1 MVVVES
7 FHQLTSCVQSLAVN
21 MPIIPHPVHCL
32 VHILKMAA
40 QEMAGLG
47 SADLLLD
54 DKWLSSILGEEE
66 QSVQVDKE
74 EKQAVDKVDKEE
86 ELAADC
92 DKDSVRSKRRRKEKR
107 IFDPS
112 AVEDVSQAKRKKRL
126 SGNRRAKD
134 ALLLQQS
141 PYLIRP
147 CFVHLMR
154 INVSENALGV
164 NSGNLEATICSKSL
178 KEVKLGNEK
187 LFALNEEQRQVLEAV
202 SLIKQ
207 EDSSENVFPCPK
219 CHREF
224 SSLNKLK
231 LHIDS
236 GHEKFQAKVIIVTA
250 FDKNTASN
258 QHLIT
263 IVCYLRDG
271 VEYSVAESFRQGG
284 NPPPPFVAKK
294 KLRNWGDPPS
304 PCAKSQ

>member
-1 MVVVES
+1 MVVFES
-7 FHQLTSCVQSLAVN
+7 FQLTSCVQSLAVN

-40 QEMAGLG
+40 QEMTGLG
-47 SADLLLD
+47 SEDLLLD
-54 DKWLSSILGEEE
+54 DKWLSSILGEED
-66 QSVQVDKE
+66 QSAQVDKE
-74 EKQAVDKVDKEE
+74 EEQAVDRVDKKE

-112 AVEDVSQAKRKKRL
+112 AVEEASQAKRKKRL

-134 ALLLQQS
+134 VLLLQQS
-141 PYLIRP
+141 PYVIRP

-154 INVSENALGV
+154 INVDENALGV
-164 NSGNLEATICSKSL
+164 KSENPEATICTKSL
-178 KEVKLGNEK
+178 KERKLGNQK

-207 EDSSENVFPCPK
+207 EDSCSENVFPCPK

-236 GHEKFQAKVIIVTA
+236 GHEKFQAKVIFLLLSTKIQQLT
-250 FDKNTASN
+250 NILS
-258 QHLIT
+258 QCCIT
-263 IVCYLRDG
+263 
-271 VEYSVAESFRQGG
+271 
-284 NPPPPFVAKK
+284 
-294 KLRNWGDPPS
+294 
-304 PCAKSQ
+304 

>member
-21 MPIIPHPVHCL
+21 MPIIPHPVLCL

-47 SADLLLD
+47 SEDLLLD

-66 QSVQVDKE
+66 QSVQV
-74 EKQAVDKVDKEE
+74 VKEE
-86 ELAADC
+86 EQSADC
-92 DKDSVRSKRRRKEKR
+92 GKDSVRSKRRRKEKR

-112 AVEDVSQAKRKKRL
+112 AVEDSSQAKRKKQL

-147 CFVHLMR
+147 CFVHLMK

-164 NSGNLEATICSKSL
+164 KSENLEATICSKSL
-178 KEVKLGNEK
+178 KEGKLGNEK

-207 EDSSENVFPCPK
+207 EDSCSEKVFPCPK

-236 GHEKFQAKVIIVTA
+236 GHEKFQAKVIFLLLST
-250 FDKNTASN
+250 KS
-258 QHLIT
+258 QHLIN
-263 IVCYLRDG
+263 IL
-271 VEYSVAESFRQGG
+271 
-284 NPPPPFVAKK
+284 
-294 KLRNWGDPPS
+294 
-304 PCAKSQ
+304 SQCCTT

>member
-1 MVVVES
+1 MVVFES
-7 FHQLTSCVQSLAVN
+7 FQLTSCVQSLAVN
-21 MPIIPHPVHCL
+21 MPTIPHPVHCL

-54 DKWLSSILGEEE
+54 DKWLSSILGE
-66 QSVQVDKE
+66 QSAQVDKE
-74 EKQAVDKVDKEE
+74 EEQAVDKVDKEE

-112 AVEDVSQAKRKKRL
+112 AVEEASQAKRKKRL

-134 ALLLQQS
+134 VLLLQQS
-141 PYLIRP
+141 PYVIRP

-154 INVSENALGV
+154 INVSEKPLGV
-164 NSGNLEATICSKSL
+164 SENPEATICSKSL
-178 KEVKLGNEK
+178 KEVTLGNEK

-207 EDSSENVFPCPK
+207 EDSCSENVFPCPK

-224 SSLNKLK
+224 SNLNKLK

-236 GHEKFQAKVIIVTA
+236 GHEKFQAKGIFLLLST
-250 FDKNTASN
+250 NTASN
-258 QHLIT
+258 QYLIT
-263 IVCYLRDG
+263 MLYYLRDG
-271 VEYSVAESFRQGG
+271 VEYSVAKSFLQGG
-284 NPPPPFVAKK
+284 IPSPFVAIDLKIGPK
-294 KLRNWGDPPS
+294 RADMDQKG
-304 PCAKSQ
+304 

>member
-7 FHQLTSCVQSLAVN
+7 FYQLTSCVQSLAVN

-47 SADLLLD
+47 SEDLLLD
-54 DKWLSSILGEEE
+54 DKWLSSILGEEDK
-66 QSVQVDKE
+66 SVQ
-74 EKQAVDKVDKEE
+74 VDKEE

-112 AVEDVSQAKRKKRL
+112 AVEDASQAKRKK
-126 SGNRRAKD
+126 NRRAKD
-134 ALLLQQS
+134 VLLLQQS

-147 CFVHLMR
+147 CFVHLMK

-164 NSGNLEATICSKSL
+164 KSENLEATICSKSL

-236 GHEKFQAKVIIVTA
+236 GHEKFQAKVIILLPLST
-250 FDKNTASN
+250 KT
-258 QHLIT
+258 QHLTNI
-263 IVCYLRDG
+263 L
-271 VEYSVAESFRQGG
+271 
-284 NPPPPFVAKK
+284 
-294 KLRNWGDPPS
+294 
-304 PCAKSQ
+304 SQ

>member
-21 MPIIPHPVHCL
+21 MPIIPHPVNCL
-32 VHILKMAA
+32 VRILKMAA

-47 SADLLLD
+47 SEDLLLD

-66 QSVQVDKE
+66 QVVQVDKE
-74 EKQAVDKVDKEE
+74 EKQSDQVDKEEEQAVDKVDKEE
-86 ELAADC
+86 QLAADC
-92 DKDSVRSKRRRKEKR
+92 DKDSVRSKRRRKERR

-112 AVEDVSQAKRKKRL
+112 AVEEASQAKRKK
-126 SGNRRAKD
+126 NRSAKD
-134 ALLLQQS
+134 VLLLQQS

-147 CFVHLMR
+147 CAVHLVR
-154 INVSENALGV
+154 INVYENDLGVSENPD
-164 NSGNLEATICSKSL
+164 ATICLKSL
-178 KEVKLGNEK
+178 KEEKLGNEK

-207 EDSSENVFPCPK
+207 EDSCSENVFPCPK

-236 GHEKFQAKVIIVTA
+236 GHEKFQAKVIFLLLSTKTQYLTNIL
-250 FDKNTASN
+250 S
-258 QHLIT
+258 QCCIT
-263 IVCYLRDG
+263 
-271 VEYSVAESFRQGG
+271 
-284 NPPPPFVAKK
+284 
-294 KLRNWGDPPS
+294 
-304 PCAKSQ
+304 

>member
-47 SADLLLD
+47 SEDLLLD
-54 DKWLSSILGEEE
+54 DKWLSSILGE
-66 QSVQVDKE
+66 QSAQVDKE
-74 EKQAVDKVDKEE
+74 EEQAVDRVDKKE

-112 AVEDVSQAKRKKRL
+112 AVEEAGQAKRKKRL

-134 ALLLQQS
+134 VLLLQQS
-141 PYLIRP
+141 PYVIRP

-154 INVSENALGV
+154 INVSEKPLGV
-164 NSGNLEATICSKSL
+164 SENPEATICSKSL
-178 KEVKLGNEK
+178 KEVTLGNEK

-207 EDSSENVFPCPK
+207 EDSCGENVFPCPK

-224 SSLNKLK
+224 SNLNKLK

-236 GHEKFQAKVIIVTA
+236 GHEKFQAKVIFLLLST
-250 FDKNTASN
+250 NTASN
-258 QHLIT
+258 QYLIT
-263 IVCYLRDG
+263 MLYYLRDG
-271 VEYSVAESFRQGG
+271 VEYSVAKSFLQGG
-284 NPPPPFVAKK
+284 IPSPFVAIDLKIGPK
-294 KLRNWGDPPS
+294 RADMDQKG
-304 PCAKSQ
+304 

>member
-1 MVVVES
+1 MVVFES
-7 FHQLTSCVQSLAVN
+7 FQLTSCVQSLAVN

-47 SADLLLD
+47 SEDLLLD

-74 EKQAVDKVDKEE
+74 KKLAVDKVDKEE

-112 AVEDVSQAKRKKRL
+112 AVEEASQAKRKKRL

-134 ALLLQQS
+134 VLLLQQS
-141 PYLIRP
+141 PYVIRP

-154 INVSENALGV
+154 INVSEKPLGV
-164 NSGNLEATICSKSL
+164 SENPEATICSKSL

-207 EDSSENVFPCPK
+207 EDSCNENVFPCPK

-236 GHEKFQAKVIIVTA
+236 GHEKFQAKVIFLLLST
-250 FDKNTASN
+250 NTASN
-258 QHLIT
+258 QYLIT
-263 IVCYLRDG
+263 MLYYLRDG
-271 VEYSVAESFRQGG
+271 VEYSVAKSFLQGG
-284 NPPPPFVAKK
+284 IPSPFVAIDLKIGPK
-294 KLRNWGDPPS
+294 RADMDQKG
-304 PCAKSQ
+304 

>member
-21 MPIIPHPVHCL
+21 MPTIPHPVHCL

-40 QEMAGLG
+40 QEMTGLG

-66 QSVQVDKE
+66 QSLQVDKE
-74 EKQAVDKVDKEE
+74 K
-86 ELAADC
+86 DC
-92 DKDSVRSKRRRKEKR
+92 EKDSVRSKRRRKEKR

-112 AVEDVSQAKRKKRL
+112 AVEDSSQAKRKKQL

-134 ALLLQQS
+134 VLLLQQS

-164 NSGNLEATICSKSL
+164 KSENPEATICSKSL

-207 EDSSENVFPCPK
+207 EDSCSENVFPCPK

-236 GHEKFQAKVIIVTA
+236 GHEKFQAKVIFLLLST
-250 FDKNTASN
+250 KT
-258 QHLIT
+258 QHLIN
-263 IVCYLRDG
+263 IL
-271 VEYSVAESFRQGG
+271 
-284 NPPPPFVAKK
+284 
-294 KLRNWGDPPS
+294 
-304 PCAKSQ
+304 SQ

>member
-21 MPIIPHPVHCL
+21 MPTILHPVHCL

-40 QEMAGLG
+40 QEMTGLG
-47 SADLLLD
+47 SEDLLLD

-74 EKQAVDKVDKEE
+74 EKQSVDKVDKEE
-86 ELAADC
+86 EQAVDKIDKEEEQPADC

-112 AVEDVSQAKRKKRL
+112 AVEEASQAKRKK
-126 SGNRRAKD
+126 NRREKD
-134 ALLLQQS
+134 VLRLQQS

-154 INVSENALGV
+154 ISVDENALGV
-164 NSGNLEATICSKSL
+164 KSENSEATTCSKSL
-178 KEVKLGNEK
+178 KEGKLVNEK

-207 EDSSENVFPCPK
+207 EDSCSENVFPCPK

-236 GHEKFQAKVIIVTA
+236 GHEKFQAKVI
-250 FDKNTASN
+250 F
-258 QHLIT
+258 
-263 IVCYLRDG
+263 CC
-271 VEYSVAESFRQGG
+271 FRQ
-284 NPPPPFVAKK
+284 KH
-294 KLRNWGDPPS
+294 S
-304 PCAKSQ
+304 I

>member
-40 QEMAGLG
+40 QEMTGLG

-66 QSVQVDKE
+66 QVDKE

-112 AVEDVSQAKRKKRL
+112 AVEDTSQAKRRKRL

-134 ALLLQQS
+134 VLLLQQS

-147 CFVHLMR
+147 CLVHLMR

-164 NSGNLEATICSKSL
+164 SENPEATICSKSL

-207 EDSSENVFPCPK
+207 EDSCSENVFPCPK

-236 GHEKFQAKVIIVTA
+236 GHEKFQAKVIFLLLST
-250 FDKNTASN
+250 KT
-258 QHLIT
+258 QHLTNI
-263 IVCYLRDG
+263 L
-271 VEYSVAESFRQGG
+271 
-284 NPPPPFVAKK
+284 
-294 KLRNWGDPPS
+294 
-304 PCAKSQ
+304 

>member
-40 QEMAGLG
+40 QEMTGLG

-54 DKWLSSILGEEE
+54 DKWLSSILGEEDK
-66 QSVQVDKE
+66 SFQVDKE
-74 EKQAVDKVDKEE
+74 E
-86 ELAADC
+86 DC

-112 AVEDVSQAKRKKRL
+112 AVEDASQAKRKKRL

-154 INVSENALGV
+154 INVSENPLGV
-164 NSGNLEATICSKSL
+164 SENPEATISSKSL
-178 KEVKLGNEK
+178 KEEKLGNEK

-207 EDSSENVFPCPK
+207 EDSCSENVFPCPK

-236 GHEKFQAKVIIVTA
+236 GHEKFQAKVI
-250 FDKNTASN
+250 FF
-258 QHLIT
+258 
-263 IVCYLRDG
+263 C
-271 VEYSVAESFRQGG
+271 FRQ
-284 NPPPPFVAKK
+284 KH
-294 KLRNWGDPPS
+294 S
-304 PCAKSQ
+304 I